1 MWVHTVKSECELRNP
16 PGVHKELYQNW
27 KHVLDLVRG
36 DGYYWSEWN
45 MEQQKK
51 KKKEQ
56 SAANDQ
62 TPHTNRHHHFS
73 AEWTI
78 MTVSDQIEYVD

>member
-1 MWVHTVKSECELRNP
+1 MVSIEVN
-16 PGVHKELYQNW
+16 GI
-27 KHVLDLVRG
+27 
-36 DGYYWSEWN
+36 WSN
-45 MEQQKK
+45 K

-62 TPHTNRHHHFS
+62 IPHTHHHFS

-78 MTVSDQIEYVD
+78 MTVSDQTEYVD

>member
-1 MWVHTVKSECELRNP
+1 MVIIEVN
-16 PGVHKELYQNW
+16 GI
-27 KHVLDLVRG
+27 
-36 DGYYWSEWN
+36 WSN
-45 MEQQKK
+45 KKK

-56 SAANDQ
+56 SAANNQ